1 MLKFSVLGSSSA
13 GNCTYVATDKTA
25 VLVDAGLSARE
36 TCSRLANLG
45 ATPRD
50 IQGVLVTHEH
60 SDHTSGL
67 RVLQRRYGVPLYAN
81 SGTIEGYDAHDG
93 ERLAWRVFT
102 TGAVFP
108 VGDMMVEPFSVPHDT
123 LDPVGFLLHGD
134 GATLGVVT
142 DMGITTTLIRARL
155 RRCAAIVIES
165 NHDVYLLR
173 QSKRPWPL
181 KQRILG
187 PQGHLSNDDCAA
199 LVTELAMD
207 SLLQLVVLAHL
218 SCECNE
224 PGLARRVT
232 EASLRQQCAERVR
245 VVLAAPDMATEV
257 LPVAPRPV
265 GPGRTHHEF

>member
-102 TGAVFP
+102 IWRS
-108 VGDMMVEPFSVPHDT
+108 EPSALRIGLKAGLPLPPEPLLTCSTSSV
-123 LDPVGFLLHGD
+123 
-134 GATLGVVT
+134 
-142 DMGITTTLIRARL
+142 
-155 RRCAAIVIES
+155 
-165 NHDVYLLR
+165 
-173 QSKRPWPL
+173 
-181 KQRILG
+181 
-187 PQGHLSNDDCAA
+187 
-199 LVTELAMD
+199 
-207 SLLQLVVLAHL
+207 
-218 SCECNE
+218 
-224 PGLARRVT
+224 
-232 EASLRQQCAERVR
+232 VR
-245 VVLAAPDMATEV
+245 
-257 LPVAPRPV
+257 
-265 GPGRTHHEF
+265 

>member
-25 VLVDAGLSARE
+25 VLVDAGLSAHE
-36 TCSRLANLG
+36 TCERLASLG
-45 ATPRD
+45 ATPKD
-50 IQGVLVTHEH
+50 LQGVLVTHEH

-67 RVLQRRYGVPLYAN
+67 RVLQRHYSVPLYAN
-81 SGTIEGYDAHDG
+81 SGTIEGYDARAE
-93 ERLAWRVFT
+93 ERLAWQVFT
-102 TGAVFP
+102 TGASFP
-108 VGDMMVEPFSVPHDT
+108 VGDLLVEPFSVPHDT

-155 RRCAAIVIES
+155 RRCDAIVIES

-199 LVTELAMD
+199 LVTELAVD

-232 EASLRQQCAERVR
+232 ETSLRQQRMERVR
-245 VVLAAPDMATEV
+245 VVLAAPDIATDV
-257 LPVAPRPV
+257 LLVTPRLAV
-265 GPGRTHHEF
+265 TRADG